1 MRLPLHRRL
10 LPPTAALALL
20 WGAGAAVAQNRP
32 SFTGVGDLAGG
43 AFDSSAE
50 AVSDDGAVVVGG
62 SDSTSG
68 PQAFRWT
75 AAGGIVGLG
84 DLPGGVFNS
93 AANGVS
99 ANGSVIVGTGVNSSD
114 ESRAFRWTSGGG
126 MVALNALTC
135 FLCDDFAFGNK
146 VSANGLVAVGGSNPD
161 SDSLE
166 ATRWTGGGTSI
177 SALGWLSG
185 GGSLS
190 EARAASS
197 TGSLIVGTSDA
208 TAGQRAFRWTTSG
221 IVALPDIAGAMV
233 KSAAN
238 DVSDDGGVIVGESNA
253 NPGDT
258 GLPRAVRWLGPSYT
272 TALQLGQLPGATFPS
287 SRALGVS
294 ANGAIIVGIAN
305 DAESDDA
312 AFVWDATHGMRELA
326 TVLAED
332 YGLDLGAW
340 RLVEAHG
347 VSNVNAAGEYWIVGA
362 GINPSGN
369 PEGFVALLSPT
380 ACNDGVDNDG
390 DGQIDFG
397 HDLQCIAKGDR
408 SETADCGD
416 GLDNDADGQTDYP
429 TDTGCTSAT
438 DRTEK
443 PDCGDGIDDDGDGQI
458 DFPADL
464 GCRKATSPV
473 ENPACQNG
481 IDDDGDGAIDFPADK
496 QCVAADDRS
505 EIPDCSDGI
514 DNDGD
519 GAIDSPSDADCTG
532 SNDPAEDAQCDDR
545 IDNDADGVLDFPN
558 AYPNCTSAADTT
570 EKAQCGDA
578 LDNDGD
584 GPIDFPADAGCGR
597 ASFASEAPVTT
608 AVGDLL
614 VLDQRSR
621 SLFRLNMATGVQTP
635 LSSGA
640 QLTAPQGVAV
650 RSSGA
655 VVVADPA
662 GLFEVAP
669 SSGVQRRFSAA
680 LDTNLSLQT
689 VFDASGNV
697 LVLESTGITQVPFVY
712 GGIAAQTPLLTLPA
726 GGTSLTVFIGDSLAR
741 EAAGTLLVTGFGTM
755 GDGVFRISANGST
768 VTHVTPSFSGDTWH
782 DLAVEASGQI
792 LAVGT
797 RFGVG
802 TGVFRIH
809 PTTGARTALS
819 TTSWVDP
826 RAVVVNASGT
836 IFVADAGTCTTASCT
851 GAQVVQVDPVTGA
864 RSNVRSGGSI
874 TGEMDLAVVSVK
886 PVCSN
891 GVNDD
896 GDAGTDFPAD
906 AECRTYE
913 DPSEAAD
920 CANGLDD
927 DGDGLTDAPADVG
940 CLDASSTPEDPAC
953 DDGIDN
959 DGDGKIDWDGGP
971 GGATPDPQCTT
982 PSKNKEKSSS
992 CGLGFEVGIA
1002 LALLARR
1009 GLRVRGGATRERA
1022 RRAR

>member
-1 MRLPLHRRL
+1 MLWPLHRRI
-10 LPPTAALALL
+10 LPLAAALAL
-20 WGAGAAVAQNRP
+20 WMGAGAAVAQNRP

-43 AFDSSAE
+43 AIDSAAE
-50 AVSDDGAVVVGG
+50 AVSDDGVVVVGG

-75 AAGGIVGLG
+75 TTGGIVGLG

-93 AANGVS
+93 AATGVS
-99 ANGSVIVGTGVNSSD
+99 ANGSVIVGTGVNSAD

-126 MVALNALTC
+126 MVALNAFSC

-146 VSANGLVAVGGSNPD
+146 LSANGLVAVGGSNPD
-161 SDSLE
+161 SNSLE
-166 ATRWTGGGTSI
+166 GARWTGGGTAI

-190 EARAASS
+190 EGRAASS

-221 IVALPDIAGAMV
+221 IVALPDITGAMV

-238 DVSDDGGVIVGESNA
+238 DVSDDGNVIVGESNA
-253 NPGDT
+253 NASDT
-258 GLPRAVRWLGPSYT
+258 GLPRAVRWVGPSYP
-272 TALQLGQLPGATFPS
+272 TAIQLGALPGASFPS

-294 ANGAIIVGIAN
+294 ANGAIIVGLAN
-305 DAESDDA
+305 DDESDDA

-326 TVLAED
+326 TVLTEE

-340 RLVEAHG
+340 RLTEARG
-347 VSNVNAAGEYWIVGA
+347 VSNVNAAGEYWIVGSA
-362 GINPSGN
+362 INPSGN
-369 PEGFVALLSPT
+369 PEGYVALLSPT
-380 ACNDGVDNDG
+380 ACNDGIDNDG

-416 GLDNDADGQTDYP
+416 GLDNDGDGQTDYP
-429 TDTGCTSAT
+429 ADTGCTSAT

-443 PDCGDGIDDDGDGQI
+443 PDCSDGIDDDGDGQI

-464 GCRKATSPV
+464 GCRKATSTL

-505 EIPDCSDGI
+505 EIPDCGDGL

-519 GAIDSPSDADCTG
+519 GAIDAPSDPDCT
-532 SNDPAEDAQCDDR
+532 STSDRAEDPQCDDR
-545 IDNDADGVLDFPN
+545 IDNDADGAIDFPA
-558 AYPNCTSAADTT
+558 AYPNCISAADPI
-570 EKAQCGDA
+570 EMAQCSDA
-578 LDNDGD
+578 IDNDGD

-597 ASFASEAPVTT
+597 LGFANEAPVST

-635 LSSGA
+635 LSTGA
-640 QLTAPQGVAV
+640 QLGAPQGVAV
-650 RSSGA
+650 RSTGA

-669 SSGVQRRFSAA
+669 SSGVQRRFSGA
-680 LDTNLSLQT
+680 LDTNLSLQA
-689 VFDASGNV
+689 VFDASGNA
-697 LVLESTGITQVPFVY
+697 LVLESTGITRVPFVY
-712 GGIAAQTPLLTLPA
+712 GGIAAQTPILTLPV
-726 GGTSLTVFIGDSLAR
+726 GSTLTVFIGDSLAR
-741 EAAGTLLVTGFGTM
+741 ESAGTLLVTGFGPM
-755 GDGVFRISANGST
+755 GDGLFRVGASGT
-768 VTHVTPSFSGDTWH
+768 PVTHVTPGFSGDTWH

-802 TGVFRIH
+802 TGVFRIN
-809 PTTGARTALS
+809 PSTGARTALT

-826 RAVVVNASGT
+826 RAVAVAASGA
-836 IFVADAGTCTTASCT
+836 IFVADAGTCTEASCT

-874 TGEMDLAVVSVK
+874 TGEMDLAIVTVK
-886 PVCSN
+886 PVCAN
-891 GVNDD
+891 GLDDD
-896 GDAGTDFPAD
+896 GDGKIDFPQD
-906 AECRTYE
+906 AECRSYE
-913 DPSEAAD
+913 DPSEHPD

-940 CLDASSTPEDPAC
+940 CLDATSTREDPLC

-971 GGATPDPQCTT
+971 GGAPPDPQCTT
-982 PSKNKEKSSS
+982 PSKNKESSSS
-992 CGLGFEVGIA
+992 CGLGFEAGIA
-1002 LALLARR
+1002 LALLASR
-1009 GLRVRGGATRERA
+1009 GLRVRSGA
-1022 RRAR
+1022 RRAERRSR